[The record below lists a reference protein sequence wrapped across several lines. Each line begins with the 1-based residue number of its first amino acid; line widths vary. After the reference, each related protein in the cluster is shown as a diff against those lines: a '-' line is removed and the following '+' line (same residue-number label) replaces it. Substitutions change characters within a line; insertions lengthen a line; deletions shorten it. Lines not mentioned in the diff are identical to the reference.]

1 MFVVIERDNTENFSG
16 YSIYSENFIFLGNA
30 FDEDGIFRLIKKWCR
45 KARGNKNALRAV
57 LKKYRG
63 EGSTYPKFQ
72 EYVSEMWEEKYAD
85 MWEEKIEGFINSAMD
100 ELKVRVRKPILKS
113 GKKSAK
119 VSLKPKKKL
128 GLKVRK

>member
-16 YSIYSENFIFLGNA
+16 YSIYSENLIFLGNA

-45 KARGNKNALRAV
+45 KARGNKSTLRAV

-72 EYVSEMWEEKYAD
+72 EYVSEMWEVKYAD
-85 MWEEKIEGFINSAMD
+85 MWEEKIEDFINSAMD
-100 ELKVRVRKPILKS
+100 ELKVKVRKPFLKTR
-113 GKKSAK
+113 K
-119 VSLKPKKKL
+119 KPKLKL
-128 GLKVRK
+128 RVK